1 MNFKNKLFRKKTIN
15 YYHDHDYGQDLKKK
29 NNNQYL
35 QDIYGLF
42 GIMAIATGILMEA
55 MVSLQ

>member
-1 MNFKNKLFRKKTIN
+1 MIMIMVKI
-15 YYHDHDYGQDLKKK
+15 KKK

-55 MVSLQ
+55 MVNLQ